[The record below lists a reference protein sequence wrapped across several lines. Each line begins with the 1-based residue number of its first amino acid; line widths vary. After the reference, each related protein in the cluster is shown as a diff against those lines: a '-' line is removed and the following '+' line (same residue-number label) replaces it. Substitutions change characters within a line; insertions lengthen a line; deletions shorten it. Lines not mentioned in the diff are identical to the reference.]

1 LLSFAWRAK
10 AQLAGRPDL
19 ALLADIRMVGVAGD
33 RALGL
38 KSIELFGTVTPC
50 SRYLRMPDSF
60 GARLRQQRERQQI
73 ALSSIAEQT
82 KIKVSLLEELERDD
96 LSHWPVGIFRRSFI
110 RGYAQAIGLDPAP
123 VLVEFLALYPDP
135 TDIVPAP
142 EIIPMADEGREIT
155 RPPTRLRFLVGSA
168 ISSLSRGRE
177 AAAAARPKPP
187 ENDAA
192 VAAVSVAPAF
202 TPPPSPSEPDLAPPS
217 PSEPNMPPASL
228 FAPDPTPASLFEP
241 DLLAA
246 AQLCTGLSRSDN
258 SSELGSHLAEA
269 ARILDAVG
277 LIVWGWD
284 AQGAELRPTLAHG
297 YSDKLL
303 GQLPPVK
310 RDADNATAAA
320 FRSAELCVVDGSDE
334 ASGALV
340 APMMGRG
347 GCVGVLAVE
356 VQNRSEQL
364 GSVRALVT
372 IFAAQLGRWIPQART
387 AEMPDRRRA

>member
-1 LLSFAWRAK
+1 
-10 AQLAGRPDL
+10 
-19 ALLADIRMVGVAGD
+19 
-33 RALGL
+33 
-38 KSIELFGTVTPC
+38 
-50 SRYLRMPDSF
+50 MPDSF
-60 GARLRQQRERQQI
+60 GARLRQQREQQQI

-135 TDIVPAP
+135 TDIVAAP
-142 EIIPMADEGREIT
+142 EIIPTAEEGWET
-155 RPPTRLRFLVGSA
+155 ARPPTRLRFLVGSA

-177 AAAAARPKPP
+177 AAPAKPKPA
-187 ENDAA
+187 EDDAA
-192 VAAVSVAPAF
+192 VAAVSVGPAF
-202 TPPPSPSEPDLAPPS
+202 TPPPSPSEPDLPPPS
-217 PSEPNMPPASL
+217 PS
-228 FAPDPTPASLFEP
+228 APDLPPASLFEP
-241 DLLAA
+241 DLSAA
-246 AQLCTGLSRSDN
+246 AQLCTGLSRSEN
-258 SSELGSHLAEA
+258 TSELAAHLAEA

-277 LIVWGWD
+277 VIVWGWD
-284 AQGAELRPTLAHG
+284 AQGAELRPALAHG
-297 YSDKLL
+297 YSDRLL

-320 FRSAELCVVDGSDE
+320 FRSAELCVVDGSDD

-340 APMMGRG
+340 APMMARG

-356 VQNRSEQL
+356 VQNRTEQL

-372 IFAAQLGRWIPQART
+372 IFAAQLARWIPDVRT

>member
-1 LLSFAWRAK
+1 MPLLSVYRPVRKLVLLSFAERAK
-10 AQLAGRPDL
+10 AQLVGRPDL

-50 SRYLRMPDSF
+50 FRYLRMPDSF

-187 ENDAA
+187 ENDAQ
-192 VAAVSVAPAF
+192 AAVSSPLSATVAV
-202 TPPPSPSEPDLAPPS
+202 PDSRPS
-217 PSEPNMPPASL
+217 PSEPNLPPASM
-228 FAPDPTPASLFEP
+228 FD
-241 DLLAA
+241 
-246 AQLCTGLSRSDN
+246 RSDA
-258 SSELGSHLAEA
+258 GVAF
-269 ARILDAVG
+269 RTD
-277 LIVWGWD
+277 
-284 AQGAELRPTLAHG
+284 LRPL
-297 YSDKLL
+297 
-303 GQLPPVK
+303 
-310 RDADNATAAA
+310 
-320 FRSAELCVVDGSDE
+320 
-334 ASGALV
+334 
-340 APMMGRG
+340 RG
-347 GCVGVLAVE
+347 W
-356 VQNRSEQL
+356 R
-364 GSVRALVT
+364 
-372 IFAAQLGRWIPQART
+372 RT
-387 AEMPDRRRA
+387 Q

>member
-1 LLSFAWRAK
+1 
-10 AQLAGRPDL
+10 
-19 ALLADIRMVGVAGD
+19 
-33 RALGL
+33 
-38 KSIELFGTVTPC
+38 
-50 SRYLRMPDSF
+50 MPDSF

-135 TDIVPAP
+135 ADIGPAP
-142 EIIPMADEGREIT
+142 ETIPMADEGREIT

-177 AAAAARPKPP
+177 AAAARPKAH
-187 ENDAA
+187 EDDAA
-192 VAAVSVAPAF
+192 VAAVSVAPVF
-202 TPPPSPSEPDLAPPS
+202 TPPPSPAEPDLAPTSLADPDLSPPS
-217 PSEPNMPPASL
+217 RSEPDLPPS
-228 FAPDPTPASLFEP
+228 SQFEP

-258 SSELGSHLAEA
+258 SSELASHLAEA

-277 LIVWGWD
+277 LIVWRWD
-284 AQGAELRPTLAHG
+284 AQGAELRPALAHG
-297 YSDKLL
+297 YSDRLL

-340 APMMGRG
+340 APMMARG

-356 VQNRSEQL
+356 VQNRNEQL

-372 IFAAQLGRWIPQART
+372 IFAAQLGRWIPETRT

>member
-1 LLSFAWRAK
+1 LVLLSFAWRAK
-10 AQLAGRPDL
+10 AQPAGRLDL

-73 ALSSIAEQT
+73 ALSSIGEQT

-142 EIIPMADEGREIT
+142 EIVPMADEGREIT

-177 AAAAARPKPP
+177 AAAAARPKRP
-187 ENDAA
+187 EDDAA
-192 VAAVSVAPAF
+192 VAAASVAPAF

-217 PSEPNMPPASL
+217 PSEPDLP
-228 FAPDPTPASLFEP
+228 PASLFEP

-246 AQLCTGLSRSDN
+246 AQLCTALSRSDN

-284 AQGAELRPTLAHG
+284 AQGAELRPALAHG
-297 YSDKLL
+297 YSDRLL

-340 APMMGRG
+340 APMMARG

-372 IFAAQLGRWIPQART
+372 IFAAQLGRWIPEART